1 MGPTRLTRKVC
12 VNSNEI
18 APDRPRQHAQWGDAK
33 EGPQHAPE
41 SGVSLTGAPSG
52 ANSSRRQFGTNR
64 DMGSTDSSP
73 RANRRLDTW
82 KEIGAFFGRDE
93 RTVKRWETTRGL
105 PVHRVPGAGR
115 ANVYAYTD
123 ELAEWLSGAKISAE
137 NDAEANSDAM
147 NRVAADLEGETS
159 AETSVQTRVDANE
172 SAGFVDRRLGER
184 RSADRTLA
192 GRRNWTAGR
201 YVAFVA
207 AVLVAA
213 LVTVTV
219 VRRVRS
225 DRAVRPNAMSATSA
239 TGSTG
244 GTGAA
249 VVRDHTPDPEAEQ
262 LYLKGI
268 YYWQKRTPESLNQAV
283 DYFTQAVVRDPQYA
297 EAYVGLAD
305 CYNLLREYSR
315 MPPNEAYPRA
325 EAAAKRAIALDDSL
339 SGAHSAL
346 GFVDFYWLW
355 DVAGAQREFVRAL
368 TLDPNSV
375 NAHHWYSTYL
385 LHLGRYVESLE
396 EIERAQKLDPNSTSI
411 LADKG
416 LVLFHSGQTQ
426 QAAVLLK
433 QLVAAEPDFLSPH
446 NYLATVHLGQGEYP
460 QYLAER
466 RKAAALLHDQARLDI
481 VTAGEKGL
489 ARGGAQGMWRAM
501 LKEQQRLRAD
511 GKESAYNLAR
521 TCALLGRKQAALDY
535 LRTAYQQH
543 ETELVSMR
551 VDEALLSLHDEPRF
565 REILTQVGLPPL
577 R

>member
-1 MGPTRLTRKVC
+1 
-12 VNSNEI
+12 
-18 APDRPRQHAQWGDAK
+18 
-33 EGPQHAPE
+33 
-41 SGVSLTGAPSG
+41 
-52 ANSSRRQFGTNR
+52 
-64 DMGSTDSSP
+64 MGSTDPSP

-123 ELAEWLSGAKISAE
+123 ELAEWLSGTKISVENEAE
-137 NDAEANSDAM
+137 VSSEATSGVTASEPDGESSVEASGQA
-147 NRVAADLEGETS
+147 RAD
-159 AETSVQTRVDANE
+159 VN
-172 SAGFVDRRLGER
+172 AGFVDRRVGER
-184 RSADRTLA
+184 RSGDRVLP
-192 GRRNWTAGR
+192 GRRNWAAGR
-201 YVAFVA
+201 YLAVIA

-219 VRRVRS
+219 ARRARS
-225 DRAVRPNAMSATSA
+225 DRAVRAGATSA
-239 TGSTG
+239 TNWGG

-249 VVRDHTPDPEAEQ
+249 GARHHAPDPEAEQ

-268 YYWQKRTPESLNQAV
+268 YYWQKRTPASLNQAV

-297 EAYVGLAD
+297 EAYAGLAD
-305 CYNLLREYSR
+305 CYNLLREYSL
-315 MPPNEAYPRA
+315 MPANEAYPRA
-325 EAAAKRAIALDDSL
+325 QAAARRAIALDDSL
-339 SGAHSAL
+339 SDAHSAL
-346 GFVDFYWLW
+346 GFVDFYWSW

-375 NAHHWYSTYL
+375 NAHYWYGTYL
-385 LHLGRYVESLE
+385 LHLGRFSESLE
-396 EIERAQKLDPNSTSI
+396 EIEKAQKLDPHSTSI

-426 QAAVLLK
+426 QAAELLK

-446 NYLATVHLGQGEYP
+446 NYLAIMHLEQGEYP
-460 QYLAER
+460 KYLAER
-466 RKAAALLHDQARLDI
+466 RKAAMLLHDQARLDI

-489 ARGGAQGMWRAM
+489 ARAGAQGMWSAM
-501 LKEQQRLRAD
+501 LKEQQRLRAE

-521 TCALLGRKQAALDY
+521 TYALLGRKQEALDY
-535 LRTAYQQH
+535 LQTAYQQH

-551 VDEALLSLHDEPRF
+551 VDGGLASLHDEARF
-565 REILTQVGLPPL
+565 REILAEVGLPALP
-577 R
+577 

>member
-1 MGPTRLTRKVC
+1 
-12 VNSNEI
+12 
-18 APDRPRQHAQWGDAK
+18 
-33 EGPQHAPE
+33 
-41 SGVSLTGAPSG
+41 
-52 ANSSRRQFGTNR
+52 
-64 DMGSTDSSP
+64 MGSTDPSP

-115 ANVYAYTD
+115 ANVYAYTE
-123 ELAEWLSGAKISAE
+123 ELAEWLNGAKIGAE

-147 NRVAADLEGETS
+147 NGVAAEVDEEAG
-159 AETSVQTRVDANE
+159 AETGAQRRADAYGD
-172 SAGFVDRRLGER
+172 AGFIDRRVGER
-184 RSADRTLA
+184 RSAGRLRTR
-192 GRRNWTAGR
+192 GGGWPAGR
-201 YVAFVA
+201 YAAMLA

-213 LVTVTV
+213 LIAVTV
-219 VRRVRS
+219 VRRAS
-225 DRAVRPNAMSATSA
+225 SERAVRAGATSA
-239 TGSTG
+239 AG

-249 VVRDHTPDPEAEQ
+249 AARHRIPDPQAEQ

-297 EAYVGLAD
+297 EAYAGLAN
-305 CYNLLREYSR
+305 CYNLLREYSL

-325 EAAAKRAIALDDSL
+325 QAAARRAIALDDSL
-339 SGAHSAL
+339 SDAHSAL
-346 GFVDFYWLW
+346 GFVDFYWSW

-375 NAHHWYSTYL
+375 NAHYWYGTYL
-385 LHLGRYVESLE
+385 LHLGRYSESLE
-396 EIERAQKLDPNSTSI
+396 EVEKAQKLDPHSTSI

-426 QAAVLLK
+426 QAAELLK

-446 NYLATVHLGQGEYP
+446 NYLAMVHLGQGEYP

-466 RKAAALLHDQARLDI
+466 KKAATLLHDQARLDI
-481 VTAGEKGL
+481 VAAGEKGL
-489 ARGGAQGMWRAM
+489 SRGGAQGMWNAM
-501 LKEQQRLRAD
+501 LKEQQRLRTD

-521 TCALLGRKQAALDY
+521 TCAMLGRKQEALDH
-535 LRTAYQQH
+535 LQTAYQQH
-543 ETELVSMR
+543 ETEIVSMR
-551 VDEALLSLHDEPRF
+551 IDVMLSTLHDEARF
-565 REILTQVGLPPL
+565 REILAEVGLPRLP
-577 R
+577 

>member
-1 MGPTRLTRKVC
+1 
-12 VNSNEI
+12 
-18 APDRPRQHAQWGDAK
+18 
-33 EGPQHAPE
+33 
-41 SGVSLTGAPSG
+41 
-52 ANSSRRQFGTNR
+52 
-64 DMGSTDSSP
+64 MGSTDPSP

-123 ELAEWLSGAKISAE
+123 ELAEWLSGTRIGAE
-137 NDAEANSDAM
+137 NDAEANSEAVDG
-147 NRVAADLEGETS
+147 VAVELEEEAG
-159 AETSVQTRVDANE
+159 AETGAQRRADAYGD
-172 SAGFVDRRLGER
+172 AGFVDRRVGER
-184 RSADRTLA
+184 RSAGRLLA
-192 GRRNWTAGR
+192 RGGGSPAGR
-201 YVAFVA
+201 YVAMIA
-207 AVLVAA
+207 TVLVAA
-213 LVTVTV
+213 LIAVTV
-219 VRRVRS
+219 VRRAS
-225 DRAVRPNAMSATSA
+225 SERAVRAGATSSA
-239 TGSTG
+239 G

-249 VVRDHTPDPEAEQ
+249 AARHHIPDSQAEQ

-297 EAYVGLAD
+297 EAYAGLAD
-305 CYNLLREYSR
+305 CYNLLREYSL

-339 SGAHSAL
+339 SDAHSAL
-346 GFVDFYWLW
+346 GFVDFYWSW

-368 TLDPNSV
+368 TLDSNSV
-375 NAHHWYSTYL
+375 NAHYWYGTYL
-385 LHLGRYVESLE
+385 LHLGRYSESLE
-396 EIERAQKLDPNSTSI
+396 EIEKAQKLDPHSTSI

-426 QAAVLLK
+426 QAAELLK

-446 NYLATVHLGQGEYP
+446 NYLATLHLGQGEYP

-466 RKAAALLHDQARLDI
+466 RKAATLLHDQARLDI

-489 ARGGAQGMWRAM
+489 VRGGAQGMWSAM
-501 LKEQQRLRAD
+501 LREQQRLRAD

-521 TCALLGRKQAALDY
+521 THALLGRRQEALDE
-535 LRTAYQQH
+535 LQTAYRQH
-543 ETELVSMR
+543 EPELVSMR
-551 VDEALLSLHDEPRF
+551 IDVAFASLHDEARF
-565 REILTQVGLPPL
+565 REILAEVGLPPL

>member
-1 MGPTRLTRKVC
+1 
-12 VNSNEI
+12 
-18 APDRPRQHAQWGDAK
+18 
-33 EGPQHAPE
+33 
-41 SGVSLTGAPSG
+41 
-52 ANSSRRQFGTNR
+52 
-64 DMGSTDSSP
+64 MGSTELSP

-123 ELAEWLSGAKISAE
+123 ELAEWLSGAKIGAE

-147 NRVAADLEGETS
+147 NGVAADLEGETR
-159 AETSVQTRVDANE
+159 AETRVQARVDANGG
-172 SAGFVDRRLGER
+172 AGFVDRRVGER
-184 RSADRTLA
+184 RSAGQLLPRS
-192 GRRNWTAGR
+192 RQWPAGR
-201 YVAFVA
+201 YVAAVA
-207 AVLVAA
+207 ALLVAA
-213 LVTVTV
+213 LLAVTV
-219 VRRVRS
+219 VRRAS
-225 DRAVRPNAMSATSA
+225 SERAVRASATTSMGATSA
-239 TGSTG
+239 TGSAG

-249 VVRDHTPDPEAEQ
+249 LVRHHTPDPEAEQ

-268 YYWQKRTPESLNQAV
+268 YYWQKRTPETLNQAV

-305 CYNLLREYSR
+305 CYNLLREYSL

-325 EAAAKRAIALDDSL
+325 QAAAKRAIALDDSL

-346 GFVDFYWLW
+346 GFVDFYWSW

-375 NAHHWYSTYL
+375 NAHYWYGTYL
-385 LHLGRYVESLE
+385 LHLGRYSESLE
-396 EIERAQKLDPNSTSI
+396 EIEKAQKLDPHSTSI

-416 LVLFHSGQTQ
+416 LVLFHSGQTE
-426 QAAVLLK
+426 QAAELLK

-446 NYLATVHLGQGEYP
+446 NYLAIMHLAQGEYP

-466 RKAAALLHDQARLDI
+466 RKAATLLHDQARLDI
-481 VTAGEKGL
+481 VTAGERGF
-489 ARGGAQGMWRAM
+489 ARGGAQGMWSAT

-521 TCALLGRKQAALDY
+521 TYALLGRKQEALDE
-535 LRTAYQQH
+535 LHTAFQQH
-543 ETELVSMR
+543 ETELVSLR
-551 VDEALLSLHDEPRF
+551 VDVALVSLHDEPYF
-565 REILTQVGLPPL
+565 REILAEIGLPPL
-577 R
+577 P

>member
-1 MGPTRLTRKVC
+1 
-12 VNSNEI
+12 
-18 APDRPRQHAQWGDAK
+18 
-33 EGPQHAPE
+33 
-41 SGVSLTGAPSG
+41 
-52 ANSSRRQFGTNR
+52 
-64 DMGSTDSSP
+64 MGSTELSP

-123 ELAEWLSGAKISAE
+123 ELAEWLSGAKIGAE

-147 NRVAADLEGETS
+147 NGVAADLEGETR
-159 AETSVQTRVDANE
+159 AETRVQTRVDANGG
-172 SAGFVDRRLGER
+172 AGFVDRRVGER
-184 RSADRTLA
+184 RSAGQLLPRS
-192 GRRNWTAGR
+192 RQWPAGR
-201 YVAFVA
+201 YVAAVA
-207 AVLVAA
+207 ALLVAA
-213 LVTVTV
+213 LLAVTV
-219 VRRVRS
+219 VRRAS
-225 DRAVRPNAMSATSA
+225 SERAVRASATTSMGATSA
-239 TGSTG
+239 TGSAG

-249 VVRDHTPDPEAEQ
+249 LVRHHTPDPEAEQ

-268 YYWQKRTPESLNQAV
+268 YYWQKRTPETLNQAV

-305 CYNLLREYSR
+305 CYNLLREYSL

-325 EAAAKRAIALDDSL
+325 QAAAKRAIALDDSL

-346 GFVDFYWLW
+346 GFVDFYWSW

-375 NAHHWYSTYL
+375 NAHYWYGTYL
-385 LHLGRYVESLE
+385 LHLGRFSESLE
-396 EIERAQKLDPNSTSI
+396 EIEKAQKLDPHSTSI

-416 LVLFHSGQTQ
+416 LVLFHSGETQ
-426 QAAVLLK
+426 QAAELLK

-446 NYLATVHLGQGEYP
+446 NYLAIMHLEQGEYP

-466 RKAAALLHDQARLDI
+466 RKAATLLHDQARLDI

-489 ARGGAQGMWRAM
+489 ARGGAQGMWSAM

-521 TCALLGRKQAALDY
+521 TYALLGRKQEALDE

-551 VDEALLSLHDEPRF
+551 VDGGLASLHDEARF
-565 REILTQVGLPPL
+565 REILAEVGLPPL
-577 R
+577 P

>member
-1 MGPTRLTRKVC
+1 
-12 VNSNEI
+12 
-18 APDRPRQHAQWGDAK
+18 
-33 EGPQHAPE
+33 
-41 SGVSLTGAPSG
+41 
-52 ANSSRRQFGTNR
+52 
-64 DMGSTDSSP
+64 MGSTDPSP

-123 ELAEWLSGAKISAE
+123 ELAEWLSGTKISVENEAE
-137 NDAEANSDAM
+137 VSSEATSGVTASEPDGESSVEASGQA
-147 NRVAADLEGETS
+147 RAD
-159 AETSVQTRVDANE
+159 VN
-172 SAGFVDRRLGER
+172 AGFVDRRVGER
-184 RSADRTLA
+184 RSGDRVLP
-192 GRRNWTAGR
+192 GRRNWAAGR
-201 YVAFVA
+201 YLAVIA

-219 VRRVRS
+219 ARRARS
-225 DRAVRPNAMSATSA
+225 DRAVRAGATSA
-239 TGSTG
+239 TNWGG

-249 VVRDHTPDPEAEQ
+249 GARHHAPDPEAEQ

-268 YYWQKRTPESLNQAV
+268 YYWQKRTPASLNQAV

-297 EAYVGLAD
+297 EAYAGLAD
-305 CYNLLREYSR
+305 CYNLLREYSL
-315 MPPNEAYPRA
+315 MPANEAYPRA
-325 EAAAKRAIALDDSL
+325 QAAARRAIALDDSL
-339 SGAHSAL
+339 SDAHSAL
-346 GFVDFYWLW
+346 GFVDFYWSW

-375 NAHHWYSTYL
+375 NAHYWYGTYL
-385 LHLGRYVESLE
+385 LHLGRFSESLE
-396 EIERAQKLDPNSTSI
+396 EIEKAQKLDPHSTSI

-426 QAAVLLK
+426 QAAELLK

-446 NYLATVHLGQGEYP
+446 NYLAIMHLEQGEYP
-460 QYLAER
+460 KYLAER
-466 RKAAALLHDQARLDI
+466 RKAAMLLHDQARLDI

-489 ARGGAQGMWRAM
+489 ARGGAQGMWSAM
-501 LKEQQRLRAD
+501 LKEQQRLRAE

-521 TCALLGRKQAALDY
+521 TYALLGRKQEALDY
-535 LRTAYQQH
+535 LQTAYQQH

-551 VDEALLSLHDEPRF
+551 VDGGLASLHDEARF
-565 REILTQVGLPPL
+565 REILAEVGLPALP
-577 R
+577 